1 MKTIVCYGDSNTWG
15 FKPER
20 VKPPIPSARFD
31 ADVRW
36 TGVLQRLLGER
47 FRIEEEGLNGR
58 TTAFDDPF
66 DSQRNGLRYL
76 DCCMST
82 KMPVDLV
89 IFMLGTNDVK
99 EHFGVNAYYIS
110 CGMEQLILKVKNGE
124 YGPNGEIPKMLIVAP
139 AKISDNISYTWLGNE
154 FGRGCLE
161 KSSQLSF
168 YYQNIAELHGCY
180 FVDASQTIVSS
191 PLDAVH
197 LDEENHNKLAHLLYE
212 KIVKIL

>member
-110 CGMEQLILKVKNGE
+110 CGMEQLILKVKGRVWTQWRN
-124 YGPNGEIPKMLIVAP
+124 PKILMSTSQN
-139 AKISDNISYTWLGNE
+139 SDNISTWLGNE

-197 LDEENHNKLAHLLYE
+197 IDEENHNKLAHLLYE
-212 KIVKIL
+212 EIVKIRL